1 MNENIPEEPI
11 SSTAQKVKELRKQ
24 QRSHTWL
31 QRYYRPIMAAISTL
45 GLVIT
50 AYLTFVSFPNHR

>member
-11 SSTAQKVKELRKQ
+11 SSTAQQVKELRKQ

-31 QRYYRPIMAAISTL
+31 QLILPL
-45 GLVIT
+45 LVF
-50 AYLTFVSFPNHR
+50 LNHR